1 MNKTFALVGNPNS
14 GKTTLFNYLTGSNQ
28 HVGNWPGVTV
38 QKKQG
43 KIKSTNHNIV
53 DLPGIYSLSPYSSE
67 EIITRN
73 FIVDENPDII
83 INIIDANNIQRN
95 LYLTLQLI
103 ELQKPLI
110 VVVNM
115 IDELEKKNII
125 IDYKK
130 LSELIGAPVIP
141 ISAKKGSNIK
151 NILDLAQE
159 MIDSKYINNT
169 SIAYDNS
176 TLNLISQIIEIIT
189 PSIKLE
195 KFPHIFLATKIIEG
209 DKQILDLLKLTTEQL
224 KKLELAFIEYQ
235 RYQTDS
241 DKDTMFAD
249 ARYKFIENI
258 TNKSQI
264 RNQDG
269 SFEKDRYI
277 DNSISNKIDK
287 FLTNKYMGIPIF
299 LIIMYIMFTITFGEF
314 GSYLQDSLDYLFN
327 SVFATYIENL
337 LIISNS
343 PDWTISLLI
352 DGIIGSVGGIIT
364 FVPQISLL
372 FLFISILEDTGYIAR
387 AAFIMDRLLKKIGL
401 SGKSFI
407 PMLMGF
413 GCTTTAVM
421 ATRTLEN
428 EDDRR
433 LTIMVTPF
441 MSCSARFVIY
451 FLFAEVFF
459 DKYKNIVVLSMYI
472 LGILIAILSAYILKK
487 TLFKNSSSQ
496 FILEL
501 PPYRLPD
508 IKSVILNVWD
518 KSKGFIIRA
527 GTVIFAMSIIIWFL
541 QNFDFQLNMVDNS
554 SSILAAIGALISPI
568 FIPLGFGTWQSSV
581 SLLTGFIAKES
592 VVATMMVIYSANSNE
607 QLSAAI
613 QSSFNPLSAY
623 SFMVFSLLYIPCIS
637 AFITIKKEM
646 NSLKWAMGTALLQT
660 GSAYIIALAI
670 YQIGS
675 LFYK

>member
-327 SVFATYIENL
+327 SVFAPYIENL

-637 AFITIKKEM
+637 AFITMKKEM